1 MSFRVLS
8 KWHQATIELFP
19 DVAVCMA
26 AQQSADISVAIC
38 SNWGWDL
45 AEDLARAGVA
55 RLGDIMVSSAGARVQ
70 EAHPKCVTGS

>member
-1 MSFRVLS
+1 
-8 KWHQATIELFP
+8 
-19 DVAVCMA
+19 MA